1 MAFAGESRSEWLP
14 VTDKVVTVKEV
25 EDLILTDRRVTF
37 QMIVQQKGLN
47 AGSAWRY
54 YQRRTTDD
62 KGVSPL
68 RSLYVYFVQEKNASW
83 PFEIK
88 TRPF

>member
-1 MAFAGESRSEWLP
+1 MALAGESRSEWLP

-47 AGSAWRY
+47 AGSA
-54 YQRRTTDD
+54 
-62 KGVSPL
+62 
-68 RSLYVYFVQEKNASW
+68 
-83 PFEIK
+83 
-88 TRPF
+88 